1 MCIVKRTAG
10 GGRRNTMKTAD
21 VMKHSDG
28 EADGPLLCEVSYEV
42 CQQSG
47 GIYTVLRSK
56 APAMVHEWGSRYC
69 LVGPWNPQLS
79 PAEFEE
85 TKPTGDLAAAIREM
99 QAKGLV
105 VKTGIWLVTG
115 RPRVVLVDPTC
126 AMGRLA
132 EIEYLLWEH
141 HHIGMLGAEPLA
153 HQVTAFGWLVQEFFK
168 ALASVVGHRRIIGHF
183 HEWMA
188 GSAIPELRREQVPVG
203 IVFTTHATLLGRYL
217 AMQDS
222 NFYDHV
228 PFVDWRADAKRFNV
242 EPQVLIERAAAH
254 GAHVFTTVSDIT
266 AFECEHLLGRK
277 PDVILPNGLNIQRFA
292 AIHEFQN
299 LHRIYK
305 EKIHAFVMGHFFPSY
320 TFDLDKTLYLF
331 TSGRYEYVNKGFDM
345 TLDAMARL
353 NERLKAAQEAQTV
366 VFFIVT
372 RRSCRSVNAEV
383 LQKQAVL
390 QEIHSTCEAIK
401 DQVGERLFKASA
413 EGTWPRLDE
422 LVDEYWRL
430 RLRRTLLAWKTP
442 RLPSV
447 VTHDLEDDQHDE
459 VLNKIRASGLFNLA
473 EDRVKIVYHPDFV
486 SATSPLFGMDYDQ
499 FVRGSHLGLF
509 PSYYE
514 PWGYAPLESMALG
527 VPAVT
532 SDLAGFGTYVMR
544 EMEGL
549 HLRGMRV
556 IHRRHNSYETAVQEL
571 TNACLNFVRLSRRDR
586 IAMRN
591 EVENASVEFDWSK
604 LGRHY
609 AEAHK
614 MALARLGG

>member
-1 MCIVKRTAG
+1 
-10 GGRRNTMKTAD
+10 MKAA
-21 VMKHSDG
+21 VLKHGDG
-28 EADGPLLCEVSYEV
+28 EAGTPLLCEVSWEV
-42 CQQSG
+42 CQQVG

-56 APAMVHEWGSRYC
+56 APAMMHEWGGRYC

-85 TKPTGDLAAAIREM
+85 TKATGEVGAAVRDLQSR
-99 QAKGLV
+99 GFG

-115 RPRVVLVDPTC
+115 RPRVVLVDTQTV
-126 AMGRLA
+126 MSRLG

-141 HHIGMLGAEPLA
+141 HHIGLLGAEPLV
-153 HQVTAFGWLVQEFFK
+153 HQVTAFGFLVGEFLR
-168 ALASVVGHRRIIGHF
+168 ALAAAAGNRRIIGHF

-188 GSAIPELRREQVPVG
+188 GSCIPELRRDRVPVG

-217 AMQDS
+217 AMQDPG
-222 NFYDHV
+222 FYDHV
-228 PFVDWRADAKRFNV
+228 PFVDWRADARRFNV
-242 EPQVLIERAAAH
+242 EPQVLLERAAAH
-254 GAHVFTTVSDIT
+254 GSHVFTTVSDIT

-277 PDVILPNGLNIQRFA
+277 PDVILPNGLNIQRFTA
-292 AIHEFQN
+292 VHEFQN

-305 EKIHAFVMGHFFPSY
+305 EKIHEFVMAHFFPSY

-331 TSGRYEYVNKGFDM
+331 TSGRFEYVNKGFDLS
-345 TLDAMARL
+345 LDAMARL
-353 NERLKAAQEAQTV
+353 NERLKAASETQTV
-366 VFFIVT
+366 VFFVVT
-372 RRSCRSVNAEV
+372 RRPSRSVNPEV

-390 QEIHSTCEAIK
+390 QEIRSTCTAIK
-401 DQVGERLFKASA
+401 DQMGERLFKASA
-413 EGTWPRLDE
+413 EGSWPRLDE

-430 RLRRTLLAWKTP
+430 RLRRILLAWKTT
-442 RLPSV
+442 RLPAV
-447 VTHDLEDDQHDE
+447 VTHDLEDDRHDE
-459 VLNKIRASGLFNLA
+459 VLNKIRSCGLLNLPQ
-473 EDRVKIVYHPDFV
+473 DRVKVVYHPDFI
-486 SATSPLFGMDYDQ
+486 SSTSPLFGMDYDQ
-499 FVRGSHLGLF
+499 FVRGCHLGLF

-532 SDLAGFGTYVMR
+532 SDLAGFGTYVLR

-556 IHRRHNSYETAVQEL
+556 IRRRHNSYEDAVQEL
-571 TNACLNFVRLSRRDR
+571 TQTCMNFVRMNRRER

-591 EVENASVEFDWSK
+591 EVESASDEFDWGR

-609 AEAHK
+609 AEAHA
-614 MALARLGG
+614 MALSRMG